1 MTHKKIV
8 DNVNVGFIHIFFP
21 QFLTDGIV
29 GVLLFEVCYIYVSLG
44 MLDMRVWDY
53 LWHIGV
59 REGLG
64 CLDHDRCLSAIDVGC
79 TKVPL
84 QFLHCTGEIV

>member
-29 GVLLFEVCYIYVSLG
+29 DVLLFGVCHIYVSLG
-44 MLDMRVWDY
+44 MLAMRVWD
-53 LWHIGV
+53 
-59 REGLG
+59 
-64 CLDHDRCLSAIDVGC
+64 D
-79 TKVPL
+79 
-84 QFLHCTGEIV
+84 